1 MVAQDIKEEL
11 KSFLEKSRER
21 VGFGILGD
29 FCLDRFIFGAVERIS
44 PEAPVPVLLQ
54 EKIEDR
60 LGCAANVALNIA
72 ALSEALKIDQH
83 VFSVVGQD
91 ALGEELHRHLQAL
104 EGSLRINLIQDPD
117 RPTTLKTRFLA
128 GSHHQLLRVD
138 TESNAPLSEKI
149 ESLVLAALESRMP
162 KIKTLIIQDYAK
174 GLMTPRVL
182 KESLK
187 LAKENGVFSIVD
199 PHRRTPAEYYKGASM
214 IKPNVA
220 EAEIL
225 LKSLTGKHHDLKRG
239 QNADLITKAAEEL
252 KQHLEVEHV
261 LITRSSHGMT
271 WLNDKGQAKHFPA
284 LARSVY
290 DVTGAGD
297 TTIAVLGAFV
307 AAGAPIELACAL
319 SVAASSV
326 VVAKVGTAAASI
338 AEIQAELSH
347 I

>member
-11 KSFLEKSRER
+11 KSFLEKPRER
-21 VGFGILGD
+21 SGFGILGD
-29 FCLDRFIFGAVERIS
+29 FCLDRFIFGSVERIS

-60 LGCAANVALNIA
+60 LGCAANVSLNVA
-72 ALSEALKIDQH
+72 AFSEALSLDQH

-91 ALGEELHRHLQAL
+91 ALGEELQRYLQAL
-104 EGSLRINLIQDPD
+104 EGSLRINLIQDSE
-117 RPTTLKTRFLA
+117 RPTTLKTRYLA

-138 TESNAPLSEKI
+138 TESNAPLSEKV
-149 ESLVLAALESRMP
+149 ETQLLKALEARMP
-162 KIKTLIIQDYAK
+162 RLSTLIVQDYAK
-174 GLMTPRVL
+174 GLMTQRVL
-182 KESLK
+182 EETLR
-187 LAKENGVFSIVD
+187 LARENNVFTIVD
-199 PHRRTPAEYYKGASM
+199 PHRKTNGAFYKGATM
-214 IKPNVA
+214 IKPNVT

-225 LKSLTGKHHDLKRG
+225 LKSLTGQHWDLKRG
-239 QNADLITKAAEEL
+239 REPDLITKAAKEL
-252 KQHLEVEHV
+252 RQLLDLKHV
-261 LITRSSHGMT
+261 LITRSAYGMT
-271 WLNDKGQAKHFPA
+271 WLNDKDQAKHFPA

-297 TTIAVLGAFV
+297 TTIAVLGAFI
-307 AAGAPIELACAL
+307 AAGSTIDLACAL

-338 AEIQAELSH
+338 AEIEAELSK

>member
-1 MVAQDIKEEL
+1 MQEMKT
-11 KSFLEKSRER
+11 FLEKSRER

-29 FCLDRFIFGAVERIS
+29 FCLDRFIFGGVERIS

-60 LGCAANVALNIA
+60 LGCAANVSLNVA
-72 ALSEALKIDQH
+72 AISEALKLDQH

-91 ALGEELHRHLQAL
+91 ALGEELHKYLQEL
-104 EGSLRINLIQDPD
+104 EGSLRINLIQDES
-117 RPTTLKTRFLA
+117 RPTTLKTRYLA

-138 TESNAPLSEKI
+138 TESNAPLGEKI
-149 ESLVLAALESRMP
+149 ENLVLKAMEARMP
-162 KIKTLIIQDYAK
+162 KLKVLIVQDYAK
-174 GLMTPRVL
+174 GLMTPKVL
-182 KESLK
+182 KETLR
-187 LAKENGVFSIVD
+187 LANEHGVFTIVD
-199 PHRRTPAEYYKGASM
+199 PHRRTSAELYTGATM
-214 IKPNVA
+214 IKPNVQ

-225 LKSLTGKHHDLKRG
+225 LRGLTGEHWDLKKG
-239 QNADLITKAAEEL
+239 VDDKIVETAAKEL
-252 KQHLEVEHV
+252 RSQLKLKHV
-261 LITRSSHGMT
+261 LITRSAHGMT
-271 WLNDKGQAKHFPA
+271 WLNDKDESKHFPA

-297 TTIAVLGAFV
+297 TTIAVLGGFI

-338 AEIQAELSH
+338 QEIQDELSKL
-347 I
+347 